1 MQNFTYLFSTIHVQI
16 SDIVSP
22 RKMRLLW
29 RQDTYPPPVGL
40 VSFCG
45 KIGMVFT
52 RIWKDS
58 QAFRVHESA
67 RISSNCKWML
77 MTYVPTSGYFDVCKH
92 PVFGQVFTKSFP
104 STDSTLFQVK
114 NHLSFYAT
122 FRRVYLKSFPQVCV
136 AVFLMG
142 SVTP

>member
-1 MQNFTYLFSTIHVQI
+1 MQIFPYLFSIIHFQI

-22 RKMRLLW
+22 RKIRLLW
-29 RQDTYPPPVGL
+29 RQNTYPPPVGL
-40 VSFCG
+40 VSFLG
-45 KIGMVFT
+45 KNGIGFS

-58 QAFRVHESA
+58 QAFRVYESA

-92 PVFGQVFTKSFP
+92 PVFGQVFTKSFS

-122 FRRVYLKSFPQVCV
+122 FRRVYLKSFLQICV